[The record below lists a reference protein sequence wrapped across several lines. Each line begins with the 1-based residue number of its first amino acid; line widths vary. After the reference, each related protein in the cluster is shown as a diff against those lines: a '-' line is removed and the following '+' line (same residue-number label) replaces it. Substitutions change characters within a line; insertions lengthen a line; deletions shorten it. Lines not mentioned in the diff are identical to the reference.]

1 MLSILMN
8 SVTQANESTDVDEKE
23 VYHFRYPTAETQET
37 FTNRKLGKSKLA
49 KTKS

>member
-1 MLSILMN
+1 MLSILLD
-8 SVTQANESTDVDEKE
+8 SVTHANGSTDVDEKE

-37 FTNRKLGKSKLA
+37 LTSKKLGKSKLA